1 MGKTRDLLK
10 KTRDAKGTLQAKLG
24 SIKDRN
30 GKHLTEA
37 EETKKRHQE
46 YTEERYK
53 KKGLNGPDDSMVTHL
68 EPDILERE
76 VKWALEKD
84 HYKQSWWR

>member
-24 SIKDRN
+24 SIKDRD
-30 GKHLTEA
+30 GKDITEA

-53 KKGLNGPDDSMVTHL
+53 KKGLNYPDNHNGMVTSL
-68 EPDILERE
+68 ETDIQEC
-76 VKWALEKD
+76 D
-84 HYKQSWWR
+84 HVGLCNHYYEQS